1 MRRNPERRQALIDAA
16 IEVLA
21 REGARGLTFRAVDTE
36 AAVPPG
42 TASNYF
48 ANRDD
53 LFTQVGGRIYER
65 LLPDEATIARSQEG
79 VQDETRYAELMHE
92 LVDRVSAF
100 NSGYLALLELRLE
113 STRRPELR
121 AVLTKRIREDIDA
134 NIGYHATSG
143 LPRRLDLGGAP
154 LSHPELADRGA
165 ADTARHLHR
174 AGDPRAGR
182 RRRAK
187 ISECLTCRATRRSW
201 ETKPPDVTG
210 RFREIGSGQPSDC
223 APMAW
228 LRLRSRRMRSCIERY
243 ALSCL

>member
-1 MRRNPERRQALIDAA
+1 MEWCQVRRNPERRQALIDAA

-21 REGARGLTFRAVDTE
+21 REGARGLTFRAVDAE

-53 LFTQVGGRIYER
+53 LFTQAGGRIYER

-134 NIGYHATSG
+134 NIGYHAASG
-143 LPRRLDLGGAP
+143 LPGDSTSVVLLYLALNWLIVERLTLPDIFTEQEI
-154 LSHPELADRGA
+154 HELVDA
-165 ADTARHLHR
+165 AVQ
-174 AGDPRAGR
+174 
-182 RRRAK
+182 
-187 ISECLTCRATRRSW
+187 RSLN
-201 ETKPPDVTG
+201 
-210 RFREIGSGQPSDC
+210 
-223 APMAW
+223 A
-228 LRLRSRRMRSCIERY
+228 
-243 ALSCL
+243 